1 MIELLEATSYT
12 DAIEENCS
20 ASEKDAL
27 VDSNLTPEAGDARN
41 LATMSVLHPDGV
53 RAVATFLGCKDYEK
67 IENRMGGLKA
77 DLMLGCLREFVHQR
91 GGQVVWSVY
100 FGLRG
105 ETGNVTQHT
114 VAVDGAVLQILRAG
128 NVFIHFPDERVVISA
143 TPGDRSNN
151 PSIFLGV
158 RSSTDSS
165 RFLQEWEQYAR
176 THNHLRGRAFFAD
189 GEIVERKHACTW
201 NDILLPEP
209 TKDTIRTQVEGFLQ
223 NLDRLKGLGVKT
235 RRGIIL
241 SGPPGT
247 GKTLLGKV
255 LADTLDVSF
264 LWVSSRHIRNSNS
277 FAEILSV
284 ARFVAPTIL
293 FMEDID
299 FYAEDRHRK
308 GWAGLGDLLNQ
319 LDGCL
324 DNEDLIT
331 IATTNRLEVVEPA
344 LRSRPGR
351 FDRIV
356 EFGPMDSD
364 CRRRM
369 LRRKLRH
376 ADISDEVI

>member
-1 MIELLEATSYT
+1 LDRAGTYEAT
-12 DAIEENCS
+12 
-20 ASEKDAL
+20 
-27 VDSNLTPEAGDARN
+27 G
-41 LATMSVLHPDGV
+41 
-53 RAVATFLGCKDYEK
+53 
-67 IENRMGGLKA
+67 
-77 DLMLGCLREFVHQR
+77 
-91 GGQVVWSVY
+91 
-100 FGLRG
+100 
-105 ETGNVTQHT
+105 
-114 VAVDGAVLQILRAG
+114 
-128 NVFIHFPDERVVISA
+128 
-143 TPGDRSNN
+143 
-151 PSIFLGV
+151 
-158 RSSTDSS
+158 
-165 RFLQEWEQYAR
+165 
-176 THNHLRGRAFFAD
+176 
-189 GEIVERKHACTW
+189 
-201 NDILLPEP
+201 
-209 TKDTIRTQVEGFLQ
+209 
-223 NLDRLKGLGVKT
+223 
-235 RRGIIL
+235 
-241 SGPPGT
+241 PGT

-376 ADISDEVI
+376 ADISDEGIERLVKATDDYTGAQLEELSNSIYILAVQRENAHLEDFCDGEKARRVPSDGEMESVSVDLDLINSALEEVHVRRKRLMGFRTAVGETVGAK